1 MGPLGSISEDPIARS
16 GCQTDQQR
24 SIREEPIAGSG
35 CEISI
40 SEDATARSGYKRDRR
55 SLLED
60 PTARSGRDMDP
71 PGTVSNDR
79 TSSKKSHRSQNT
91 STPQKCSVSEQRN
104 AKRVKFRDEAD
115 SDLFGK
121 SSIAENLLLCV
132 PPSPPNQPANPW
144 LVSLLPTV
152 GFLPT
157 DIESMFGPAIDTT
170 DDDDFVPPASLLD
183 AVKHVASSTV
193 ATPEAPPFRFDMSPA
208 SVNFNTALIKTY
220 NYDIEKIITE
230 SSSSTIAHGSEFRPL
245 DQLASIYG
253 KHELFPF
260 FANIM
265 VEGMKYKVTEEL
277 TEIERV
283 AELDLTM
290 KRGNH
295 KSAASEPEVLR
306 KKVTTDV
313 EYGFAIPI
321 RGSEVPKIPNAM
333 VQPVGIASQFSLL
346 ASGARQIKNRLTHDM
361 TYSITKKNASI
372 NNRSDKEQYPDMVY
386 GFCLIRTIHYIVA
399 LRRDFPLERILISK
413 FDFSDA
419 YRRISLNGQ
428 AAVQTILIVQA
439 VAFLCLRLSFGGAV
453 NPATWCSFSEMCCD
467 LSNELPLIPDWDPA
481 ELQAPCQKE
490 VKDPTY
496 LPDDV
501 PLAAAKKLAFKIFTT
516 SLGRGD
522 CFIDDIIKVMLDRK
536 ENVARHVASA
546 PLAVHVSMRPNAGDR
561 EPIPRKDLLNPAKL
575 LAEASP
581 REVQIVLG
589 WLIDARRLLL
599 ALPEDKFIVW
609 NQDLV
614 EVLKSSSITRE
625 VLESMI
631 GRLTHAS
638 YVVPLSRHFL
648 QRFRQR
654 LNVVRDRAP
663 AHIIRLSDEELSDV
677 KLWMHLLQQARQGI
691 SLNGIVFRH
700 PTRLTLSDSCPL
712 GLGGF
717 TSEGRAWRLK
727 VNPASRTSSSCQ
739 ANNVLEFLAM
749 VITVWLSLL
758 ELAKLNL
765 EEELILALG
774 DNTSAISWFIKT
786 GNLKPGDL
794 SYKAANFIA
803 RKLAELVSSSKN
815 FLASQHVPGDQ
826 NNIADWLTFE
836 GKDRQENGT
845 VIVNPVA
852 YDCPSNDQLTQR
864 CRFHFP
870 QLVPPSFKILPLPPE
885 VLSFAQQAT
894 RTVELSLIQ
903 RENQVRREGNV
914 SGDGGKHSA
923 PTTSHLVTPL
933 LMEYPM
939 TKPTS
944 PLRFSSRYIDTLSSQ
959 PSRGRLL
966 DTVVNRWREKLLK
979 RPQGLWRRRSGNV
992 TGGRPFTQRY
1002 ATSEPSPVVE
1012 DPLASS
1018 KNSKN
1023 SSKP

>member
-614 EVLKSSSITRE
+614 EVMKSSSITRE

-826 NNIADWLTFE
+826 NHIADWLTFE

-845 VIVNPVA
+845 VTVNPVA

-864 CRFHFP
+864 CRSHFP

-1018 KNSKN
+1018 KNSKI